1 MQSFLQQLLRR
12 VVGQSPAIGF
22 IFLFVA
28 DLKANSCKLES
39 KALYLERIVSLKLYL
54 LRHGETVYSRT
65 GGYCGDLDAD
75 LTPEGQ
81 KMAEA
86 FALAHSAIAWEA
98 VFVSPMK
105 RTIATATPLCE
116 AVGLE
121 MQLLDGLRELRYG
134 KWEGQTNEFVKATY
148 TDDYVRWLS
157 EPAWNPPTGGET
169 AVQLASRASLVVAEI
184 QEKYPSGNVLIVS
197 HKATIRVI
205 LCALLGIDLGRY
217 RDRIDV
223 PAASL
228 SIVQFGA
235 LGPMLK
241 VLGDRSFMDAS
252 LRSLAG
258 T

>member
-1 MQSFLQQLLRR
+1 M
-12 VVGQSPAIGF
+12 
-22 IFLFVA
+22 
-28 DLKANSCKLES
+28 
-39 KALYLERIVSLKLYL
+39 SLKLYL
-54 LRHGETVYSRT
+54 LRHGETAYSRT
-65 GGYCGDLDAD
+65 GGYCGDLDSD
-75 LTPEGQ
+75 LTANGE
-81 KMAEA
+81 KMAIA
-86 FALAHSAIAWEA
+86 FAKAHQAIAWDA

-105 RTIATATPLCE
+105 RTIATAKPLCE
-116 AVGLE
+116 AIGME
-121 MQLLDGLRELRYG
+121 MQFRNGLRELRYG
-134 KWEGQTNEFVKATY
+134 KWEGLTNEFVKENY
-148 TDDYVRWLS
+148 SEDYLRWLT

-169 AVQLASRASLVVAEI
+169 AVQLASRASLAIAEI
-184 QEKYPSGNVLIVS
+184 QEQYSSGNVLVVS

-205 LCALLGIDLGRY
+205 LCNLLGIDLGRY

-241 VLGDRSFMDAS
+241 VLGDRSFMDAD